1 LCDAKVRGRLV
12 STEPL
17 FVGLG
22 IQVAYW
28 LDCGVSRFQTSVAW
42 RVPLGVQMVP
52 AFVSKSTAETCTV
65 LDMWR
70 QADSS
75 VCHRPHLWSARVTA
89 LALPTRPI
97 GGSPSGPL

>member
-1 LCDAKVRGRLV
+1 MIARFLTGLGTGMETSIVPAYQAELCDAKVRGRLV

-42 RVPLGVQMVP
+42 RVPLGV
-52 AFVSKSTAETCTV
+52 AF
-65 LDMWR
+65 R
-70 QADSS
+70 
-75 VCHRPHLWSARVTA
+75 WS
-89 LALPTRPI
+89 LL
-97 GGSPSGPL
+97 S